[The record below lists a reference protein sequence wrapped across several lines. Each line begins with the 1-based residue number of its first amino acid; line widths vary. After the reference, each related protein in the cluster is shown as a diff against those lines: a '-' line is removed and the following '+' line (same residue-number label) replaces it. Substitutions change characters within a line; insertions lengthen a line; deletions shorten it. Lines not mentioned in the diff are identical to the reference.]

1 MSRSREDHTTLVAMP
16 TKEDHRYGS
25 MELQDPVGPGGEAN
39 MFQDGVTHVDFVLVW
54 EESLSGQ
61 KEERGVSSSS
71 PAHSMKREE
80 FLSRLR
86 DAGLL
91 LEQRERLYLKRK
103 VCYVLLNAPWTVL
116 CYYAEELSLRAP
128 LQVVQ
133 TPTYSWSEKVL
144 ERLSIPNLM
153 SQRVPNAPPDYYT
166 CPFRT
171 SKLDRF
177 LDSGNKETFFKKTQ
191 RHQLLYEILARTPY
205 GDVTR
210 GEVGVD
216 RLLSEEVFSAAY
228 PLHEG
233 SYEVPRGVTSDRLS
247 VRQVLFQYWARWGS
261 WYRYQPL
268 DHIRDYFGEKVA
280 LYFAWLGFYTGW
292 LVPAAVMGTVVFL
305 FGFWLVTTD
314 LPAKEL
320 CHSDIIMCPLC
331 NICSHWNLSSIC
343 LTFKA
348 GLLFDNGG
356 TVFFS
361 VFMALW
367 SVTFLEFWKRS
378 CSCLTH
384 RWNCS
389 QYQEMEERPR
399 PEFTAMAPMTTRNPV
414 TGAEEPYFPETQ
426 RLRRILTGGTVIVV
440 MVFMVL
446 MFLIAIILYRTI
458 VSIVIYRAQ
467 KSFVVLSA
475 SRIASLTGS
484 LLNLLVIMTLSRIYI
499 SLAYILTRWEMHRT
513 QSKYED
519 MFILKV
525 FIFQFVNFYS
535 SPVYITFFKGRF
547 IGYPGNYNELFGIR
561 NEDCGPGGCLI
572 ELAQELLV
580 IMVGKQLINNIQEFL
595 SPKLKG
601 WWQARKGE
609 EGGGQKEPPLPWETD
624 YQLLVCEGLFSEYLE
639 MVLQFGFITIFVAA
653 CPLAPL
659 FALFNN
665 WLEVRLDA
673 HKFVCEYRRPVAE
686 RVPDIGIWF
695 TILELISHLA
705 VLSNAFL
712 LAFSS
717 SFVPR
722 LHYRWT
728 HDGSLAG
735 YVNSTLS
742 YAPPNATSQ
751 SNPVCRFR
759 GYRDQTGNFLP
770 EFYQLLALRL
780 AFVIIFEHV
789 VFLSG
794 HVIDLMVPDVPEE
807 VETKIKRE
815 FYMAKE
821 ALAEHQSADRTLIP
835 GQMELGGVRQ
845 RVTDAVLQGTL
856 VNLLQSY
863 SDPSQDTST

>member
-1 MSRSREDHTTLVAMP
+1 
-16 TKEDHRYGS
+16 
-25 MELQDPVGPGGEAN
+25 
-39 MFQDGVTHVDFVLVW
+39 
-54 EESLSGQ
+54 
-61 KEERGVSSSS
+61 
-71 PAHSMKREE
+71 
-80 FLSRLR
+80 
-86 DAGLL
+86 
-91 LEQRERLYLKRK
+91 
-103 VCYVLLNAPWTVL
+103 
-116 CYYAEELSLRAP
+116 
-128 LQVVQ
+128 
-133 TPTYSWSEKVL
+133 
-144 ERLSIPNLM
+144 
-153 SQRVPNAPPDYYT
+153 
-166 CPFRT
+166 
-171 SKLDRF
+171 
-177 LDSGNKETFFKKTQ
+177 
-191 RHQLLYEILARTPY
+191 
-205 GDVTR
+205 
-210 GEVGVD
+210 
-216 RLLSEEVFSAAY
+216 
-228 PLHEG
+228 
-233 SYEVPRGVTSDRLS
+233 
-247 VRQVLFQYWARWGS
+247 
-261 WYRYQPL
+261 
-268 DHIRDYFGEKVA
+268 
-280 LYFAWLGFYTGW
+280 
-292 LVPAAVMGTVVFL
+292 
-305 FGFWLVTTD
+305 
-314 LPAKEL
+314 
-320 CHSDIIMCPLC
+320 
-331 NICSHWNLSSIC
+331 
-343 LTFKA
+343 
-348 GLLFDNGG
+348 
-356 TVFFS
+356 
-361 VFMALW
+361 
-367 SVTFLEFWKRS
+367 
-378 CSCLTH
+378 
-384 RWNCS
+384 
-389 QYQEMEERPR
+389 
-399 PEFTAMAPMTTRNPV
+399 
-414 TGAEEPYFPETQ
+414 
-426 RLRRILTGGTVIVV
+426 
-440 MVFMVL
+440 
-446 MFLIAIILYRTI
+446 
-458 VSIVIYRAQ
+458 
-467 KSFVVLSA
+467 
-475 SRIASLTGS
+475 
-484 LLNLLVIMTLSRIYI
+484 
-499 SLAYILTRWEMHRT
+499 MHRT

-609 EGGGQKEPPLPWETD
+609 EGGGEKEPPLPWETE
-624 YQLLVCEGLFSEYLE
+624 LPAVGVVRGLFSEYLE

-686 RVPDIGIWF
+686 RVPDIGIWL
-695 TILELISHLA
+695 TVLQLISHLA

-759 GYRDQTGNFLP
+759 GYRDQAGNFLP

-780 AFVIIFEHV
+780 AFVIVFEHV

-794 HVIDLMVPDVPEE
+794 RVIDLMVPDVPEE

-845 RVTDAVLQGTL
+845 RVTGALLQGTL

-863 SDPSQDTST
+863 SDPSQESST

>member
-1 MSRSREDHTTLVAMP
+1 MRSH
-16 TKEDHRYGS
+16 
-25 MELQDPVGPGGEAN
+25 GG
-39 MFQDGVTHVDFVLVW
+39 VL
-54 EESLSGQ
+54 
-61 KEERGVSSSS
+61 R
-71 PAHSMKREE
+71 
-80 FLSRLR
+80 
-86 DAGLL
+86 
-91 LEQRERLYLKRK
+91 
-103 VCYVLLNAPWTVL
+103 
-116 CYYAEELSLRAP
+116 RA
-128 LQVVQ
+128 
-133 TPTYSWSEKVL
+133 
-144 ERLSIPNLM
+144 
-153 SQRVPNAPPDYYT
+153 
-166 CPFRT
+166 
-171 SKLDRF
+171 
-177 LDSGNKETFFKKTQ
+177 
-191 RHQLLYEILARTPY
+191 
-205 GDVTR
+205 
-210 GEVGVD
+210 
-216 RLLSEEVFSAAY
+216 
-228 PLHEG
+228 
-233 SYEVPRGVTSDRLS
+233 S

-261 WYRYQPL
+261 GTLPARTGPHQGL
-268 DHIRDYFGEKVA
+268 FGEKVA
-280 LYFAWLGFYTGW
+280 LTSAWLCNHSASSFSPLAEYN
-292 LVPAAVMGTVVFL
+292 
-305 FGFWLVTTD
+305 
-314 LPAKEL
+314 EL

-343 LTFKA
+343 LTFKV
-348 GLLFDNGG
+348 GLVFDNGG

-378 CSCLTH
+378 CCCLTH

-389 QYQEMEERPR
+389 QHQEVEVG
-399 PEFTAMAPMTTRNPV
+399 APSAGVHGDGSHDDQETPV
-414 TGAEEPYFPETQ
+414 TGAEEPYYPREPAAPQ
-426 RLRRILTGGTVIVV
+426 YPDGGVVIVV

-467 KSFVVLSA
+467 KSLVVLSA

-499 SLAYILTRWEMHRT
+499 SLAYTLTRWEMHRT

-609 EGGGQKEPPLPWETD
+609 EGGGEKEPPLPWETD

-686 RVPDIGIWF
+686 RVPDIGIWL
-695 TILELISHLA
+695 TVLQLISHLA

-735 YVNSTLS
+735 YINSTLS

-759 GYRDQTGNFLP
+759 GYRDQAGNFLP

-780 AFVIIFEHV
+780 AFVIVFEHV

-794 HVIDLMVPDVPEE
+794 RVIDLMVPDVPEE

-821 ALAEHQSADRTLIP
+821 ALAEHQSADRTLILD
-835 GQMELGGVRQ
+835 QVELGGVRL
-845 RVTDAVLQGTL
+845 RVTGAVLQGTL